1 MEAANALRQF
11 GLQTHVVEMM
21 PRLMAQQIDEAG
33 GALLARMIA
42 DLGIAVHVGTGT
54 ESIESVKHSDGSV
67 WARVRL
73 SDGEVIDAGVVIFAA
88 GIRPRDELARAAG
101 LAIGDRGGVLTDLS
115 CRTSDP
121 DIYAVGESRRDRRA
135 VLRPGRARIH
145 QRRGGGR
152 PTAGRVGPS
161 SPKRTCRPNS
171 SCWVSTSPASAT
183 RWGQPRTASR
193 LSSMTR

>member
-1 MEAANALRQF
+1 
-11 GLQTHVVEMM
+11 
-21 PRLMAQQIDEAG
+21 
-33 GALLARMIA
+33 MIA

-121 DIYAVGESRRDRRA
+121 DIYAVGEVAAID
-135 VLRPGRARIH
+135 GRCY
-145 QRRGGGR
+145 GL
-152 PTAGRVGPS
+152 VGPGYTS
-161 SPKRTCRPNS
+161 AEVVADRLLDGSAEFPKRTCRPNS

-183 RWGQPRTASR
+183 RWGNRELPRGCHQ
-193 LSSMTR
+193 

>member
-1 MEAANALRQF
+1 
-11 GLQTHVVEMM
+11 
-21 PRLMAQQIDEAG
+21 
-33 GALLARMIA
+33 MIA

-121 DIYAVGESRRDRRA
+121 DIYAVGEVAAIDGRCYGLVGPGYTSAEVVADRLLDGSAEFPSGPVDQTQAVGCRRRQLRRRDGGNRELPR
-135 VLRPGRARIH
+135 GCH
-145 QRRGGGR
+145 Q
-152 PTAGRVGPS
+152 
-161 SPKRTCRPNS
+161 
-171 SCWVSTSPASAT
+171 
-183 RWGQPRTASR
+183 
-193 LSSMTR
+193 